1 MKHTV
6 RSFSVGLLTSGVI
19 LLIAFYFIGDP
30 VQSAE
35 DLEPEEMIPVI
46 EDKGYTV
53 LTKDEYISLSV
64 SNEPEIEETLSEE
77 KLVSE
82 DTSEENPKTDS
93 KEQSNASE
101 EAEAKQEESEEP
113 TSTHEDET
121 EESSVRY
128 TLTISP
134 GMASSDISSLLAE
147 YQIIENA
154 SEFNSYLDEHDYS
167 LKVQIG
173 SYDLSSDMSF
183 YQIAEKISN

>member
-19 LLIAFYFIGDP
+19 LLIAFYFIDDP

-64 SNEPEIEETLSEE
+64 SSDSETEETPSEE
-77 KLVSE
+77 KVVSE
-82 DTSEENPKTDS
+82 DTSDKQPETNS
-93 KEQSNASE
+93 KEQDNASE
-101 EAEAKQEESEEP
+101 EVEAKQEETEES
-113 TSTHEDET
+113 TSTNEDET
-121 EESSVRY
+121 EDAVSY

-154 SEFNSYLDEHDYS
+154 SEFNSYLDEHEYS

-173 SYDLSSDMSF
+173 SYDLSSGMSF